1 MGDRDKVD
9 HIVDNLLSNALKY
22 TEKGIIYIT
31 VRTTKKKW
39 SIEVKDTGIG
49 IPKEEQ
55 RNIFHEYYRAQNAM
69 NFQETGSGIGL
80 MITRRIVKQHHG
92 DISFSST
99 EGKGTIFT
107 VQIPVED
114 KVGDSC

>member
-1 MGDRDKVD
+1 
-9 HIVDNLLSNALKY
+9 
-22 TEKGIIYIT
+22 
-31 VRTTKKKW
+31 
-39 SIEVKDTGIG
+39 
-49 IPKEEQ
+49 
-55 RNIFHEYYRAQNAM
+55 M

-107 VQIPVED
+107 VTFPLKIKLGIVVERKENTQEIPTVDTFPEQED
-114 KVGDSC
+114 AGKNVLLLAEDDKDMREYLMNSLSSE

>member
-1 MGDRDKVD
+1 
-9 HIVDNLLSNALKY
+9 
-22 TEKGIIYIT
+22 
-31 VRTTKKKW
+31 
-39 SIEVKDTGIG
+39 
-49 IPKEEQ
+49 
-55 RNIFHEYYRAQNAM
+55 M

-107 VQIPVED
+107 VTFPLKIKLGIVVERKKIRRKYPLLIPSRNKKMPVRMCCFWLRMI
-114 KVGDSC
+114 KI